1 MLLRFSGLSRQNV
14 DLSSQQSSADNTGHI
29 EKRKSESKEYFIRNT
44 EYTLYTIKFSWQKI
58 HNFFRVVAPY
68 LLF

>member
-14 DLSSQQSSADNTGHI
+14 DLSSQQSSADNTSYI

-58 HNFFRVVAPY
+58 NNFFRVVAPY